1 MRLRRIR
8 IPRCI
13 TTVVLLLLL
22 SVAIVACS
30 GGGSGAAAG
39 GTTNP
44 AGGTTGT
51 GGGGGGGAPG
61 ALPPTVTPT
70 TSIASPGTGE
80 GGIAEFCS
88 GSADI
93 ESALPASIPSYPN
106 ANLRVSKI
114 SGGNGLFGLCTR
126 DSTNEVVS
134 YYLAQLPSKGW
145 QQLVRNTILQ
155 ATQIQ
160 ATKGSGYV
168 TLTVQPDGQLS
179 NTTDI
184 IIQTSGV
191 S

>member
-1 MRLRRIR
+1 MRLRGIR

-13 TTVVLLLLL
+13 TTVVLLL
-22 SVAIVACS
+22 SIAIVACS
-30 GGGSGAAAG
+30 GGGGPGTAAG
-39 GTTNP
+39 GATNP
-44 AGGTTGT
+44 AAGTTGT
-51 GGGGGGGAPG
+51 GGGVGGAPG

-80 GGIAEFCS
+80 GGIAELCS
-88 GSADI
+88 GPVDI
-93 ESALPASIPSYPN
+93 ESALPASIPLYPN
-106 ANLRVSKI
+106 SHLRVSKI
-114 SGGNGLFGLCTR
+114 SGGSGLFGLCTA

-145 QQLVRNTILQ
+145 QQLVHNTILE

-168 TLTVQPDGQLS
+168 TITIQPDGQLS